1 MVFSW
6 FREQHRRTISEQPF
20 PDAWTAILAKNVA
33 HYALLDE
40 AEQQE
45 LRQDSQV
52 FVSEKYWEGAGS
64 LEITDEM
71 QVTVAA
77 QACLLVLHREHDY
90 FPNVESVILYPTGYS
105 AKNTTPGPDGIVHET
120 LSERLGE
127 AWGNGPVVL
136 SWADALAGGRNAND
150 GRNVVFHEFAHKM
163 DMRDG
168 SADGVPPLEADAEFD
183 RWADVMSKEYAQ
195 LVAQSE
201 HGRTSL
207 LDSYGAT
214 NAAEFFAVATECFFE
229 KSRQMQQT
237 HGSLYAVMRDFYQ
250 QDPAARLEAKI
261 AQGNPAALARGHAP
275 PGKTG
280 I

>member
-1 MVFSW
+1 MVFAW
-6 FREQHRRTISEQPF
+6 FRDQHRRSIAEQPF
-20 PDAWTAILAKNVA
+20 PTEWMACLTTNVA

-45 LRQDSQV
+45 LQQDTQI
-52 FVSEKYWEGAGS
+52 FIAEKYWEGVGG

-71 QVTVAA
+71 QVTIAA

-90 FPNVESVILYPTGYS
+90 YPNVESIILYPTGYT
-105 AKNTTPGPDGIVHET
+105 AKDTTPGPDGIVHET

-136 SWADALAGGRNAND
+136 SWADVQAGGRNDND
-150 GRNVVFHEFAHKM
+150 GRNVVFHEFAHKL

-168 SADGVPPLEADAEFD
+168 SADGVPRLESDADFD
-183 RWADVMSKEYAQ
+183 QWAAVMSKEYEA
-195 LVAQSE
+195 LVAQSA
-201 HGRTSL
+201 HGRASL

-261 AQGNPAALARGHAP
+261 THRHL
-275 PGKTG
+275 
-280 I
+280 